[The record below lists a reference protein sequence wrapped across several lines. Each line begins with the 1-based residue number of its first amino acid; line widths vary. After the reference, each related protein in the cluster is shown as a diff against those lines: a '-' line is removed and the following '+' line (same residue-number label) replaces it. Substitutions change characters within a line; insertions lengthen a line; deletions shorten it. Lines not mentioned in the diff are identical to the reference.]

1 MASLSPGIGS
11 LVQGY
16 GLSGAG
22 RYSAR
27 LDAFT
32 KNAKDIEAYDFGTAV
47 ESEEAKKQKDA
58 ATFIEVASGFKAVPN
73 TSNMY
78 NKHHALLSKKYEVL
92 FSDEN
97 MTAMAATPEG
107 RAKFSQ
113 AVEQLNQEAKA
124 YENIYSS
131 TFGDPTKATGAG
143 ITYSDQLA
151 REQRGGGS
159 AAYFQ
164 AQGFEIDKTD
174 QIFRDQLVALDNSAD
189 IDIATITFDPS
200 TGTWGGV
207 PTSDLL
213 TTDLQVASQ
222 WFSYKA
228 DQAVFTPPTSFVS
241 TGGLYEVMSGFS
253 SEDAMLA
260 DAKTRASLRP
270 LDAIA
275 YWQQTIATSAED
287 KKKSVQQLYQEM
299 VVDKETIQ
307 AATDAYAKAMV
318 EEVKAR
324 KKREE
329 EDKKKAARSNT
340 TYNPKNNT
348 GVVFSGLLGGNGFS
362 IKGVQ
367 SFTIDDSQGIPR
379 SIEKTS
385 EGGIQLGYTTGGSDL
400 TYLEL
405 NDENISTLETLIPG
419 ITAKYTSLK
428 GGEATTTAGADET
441 ITEAQAKELEE
452 LFDTI
457 VSELPRKKAALVYDL
472 RKFTTQGINKSK
484 LLDLINKSKLLD
496 SLEDS
501 PSLKARVQEIL
512 SSAGSGTS
520 QTVVDY
526 TSY

>member
-11 LVQGY
+11 LAQGY

-78 NKHHALLSKKYEVL
+78 DKHHALLSKKYEVL

-131 TFGDPTKATGAG
+131 TFGDPNTATGAG
-143 ITYSDQLA
+143 FTYSDQLT
-151 REQRGGGS
+151 RENKFGGS
-159 AAYFQ
+159 DKYFQ
-164 AQGFEIDKTD
+164 DQGFKIDKTD
-174 QIFRDQLVALDNSAD
+174 QIFRDQLVDLDNSAD

-207 PTSDLL
+207 PASDLL

-228 DQAVFTPPTSFVS
+228 DQAVFTPPSSFVNTS
-241 TGGLYEVMSGFS
+241 GTYESLSNFSG
-253 SEDAMLA
+253 EEEMLA
-260 DAKTRASLRP
+260 DAKARASLRP

-275 YWQQTIATSAED
+275 YWQQTKGTDED

-299 VVDKETIQ
+299 VSGKNIQ
-307 AATDAYAKAMV
+307 VATDAYANAMV

-329 EDKKKAARSNT
+329 EEKKKATRSNI
-340 TYNPKNNT
+340 TYNPENKT
-348 GVVFSGLLGGNGFS
+348 GVVFGNLVDRNGFS
-362 IKGVQ
+362 IKGIE
-367 SFTIDDSQGIPR
+367 SFTISSSQGIPR

-385 EGGIQLGYTTGGSDL
+385 KGKIQLGYTTGGSDL

-405 NDENISTLETLIPG
+405 NDENISVLETLIPG
-419 ITAKYTSLK
+419 ITEKYNSLK
-428 GGEATTTAGADET
+428 GGKATTTAGAAEK
-441 ITEAQAKELEE
+441 ITEAQAKELKE

-457 VSELPRKKAALVYDL
+457 VDELKPEQKKLIPTYL
-472 RKFTTQGINKSK
+472 QGLTLQKGINKSK
-484 LLDLINKSKLLD
+484 LLDLLK
-496 SLEDS
+496 DS
-501 PSLKARVQEIL
+501 PILTRVQEIL
-512 SSAGSGTS
+512 SSAGSGSSNTGEL
-520 QTVVDY
+520 D
-526 TSY
+526 

>member
-207 PTSDLL
+207 PTDELL

-241 TGGLYEVMSGFS
+241 TGGLYQAMSALT
-253 SEDAMLA
+253 SEEAMLD
-260 DAKTRASLRP
+260 DAKSRASLRP
-270 LDAIA
+270 LDAVA
-275 YWQQTIATSAED
+275 YWQQTVGDEDD

-299 VVDKETIQ
+299 TGPSPTIEV
-307 AATDAYAKAMV
+307 ATDAYAQAMV

-329 EDKKKAARSNT
+329 EEKKGKT
-340 TYNPKNNT
+340 Q
-348 GVVFSGLLGGNGFS
+348 GGGNGGQGGGGGGS
-362 IKGVQ
+362 GVKFTK
-367 SFTIDDSQGIPR
+367 SVGSNGFEISNARRFTIDNELVSAKQIVKDATG
-379 SIEKTS
+379 K
-385 EGGIQLGYTTGGSDL
+385 IQLAYTADGSNVLEYMDITNL
-400 TYLEL
+400 DEL
-405 NDENISTLETLIPG
+405 NGLIPG
-419 ITAKYTSLK
+419 IKAKYY
-428 GGEATTTAGADET
+428 E
-441 ITEAQAKELEE
+441 
-452 LFDTI
+452 
-457 VSELPRKKAALVYDL
+457 
-472 RKFTTQGINKSK
+472 
-484 LLDLINKSKLLD
+484 
-496 SLEDS
+496 
-501 PSLKARVQEIL
+501 L
-512 SSAGSGTS
+512 SS
-520 QTVVDY
+520 
-526 TSY
+526 

>member
-11 LVQGY
+11 LAQGY

-73 TSNMY
+73 TLSMY

-124 YENIYSS
+124 YETIYSS

-164 AQGFEIDKTD
+164 AQGFRIDKTD
-174 QIFRDQLVALDNSAD
+174 EIFRNQLVDLDNSAD
-189 IDIATITFDPS
+189 IEAATITFDPS

-207 PTSDLL
+207 PDSDLL

-241 TGGLYEVMSGFS
+241 TGGLYEVMSKFS

-260 DAKTRASLRP
+260 DAKTRASQRP

-275 YWQQTIATSAED
+275 YWQQTKGTDED
-287 KKKSVQQLYQEM
+287 KGKSVQQLYQEM
-299 VVDKETIQ
+299 VSGKTIQ
-307 AATDAYAKAMV
+307 VATDAYANAMV

-324 KKREE
+324 KEREE
-329 EDKKKAARSNT
+329 DEKKDKKKQGKKDDDGR
-340 TYNPKNNT
+340 TYIRYI
-348 GVVFSGLLGGNGFS
+348 VVG
-362 IKGVQ
+362 
-367 SFTIDDSQGIPR
+367 DDTNR
-379 SIEKTS
+379 SIPLTTS
-385 EGGIQLGYTTGGSDL
+385 NLGTMQQGSFQYAKL
-400 TYLEL
+400 VNNEL
-405 NDENISTLETLIPG
+405 FVVLKKDGVETEFPARDYENILNKKFGPSAIDRMK
-419 ITAKYTSLK
+419 ISL
-428 GGEATTTAGADET
+428 GATTTT
-441 ITEAQAKELEE
+441 
-452 LFDTI
+452 
-457 VSELPRKKAALVYDL
+457 
-472 RKFTTQGINKSK
+472 
-484 LLDLINKSKLLD
+484 
-496 SLEDS
+496 
-501 PSLKARVQEIL
+501 
-512 SSAGSGTS
+512 TS
-520 QTVVDY
+520 QTTTVEGGKY
-526 TSY
+526 RTGKS

>member
-11 LVQGY
+11 LAQGY

-32 KNAKDIEAYDFGTAV
+32 KNAKDIQAYDFGTAV

-73 TSNMY
+73 KSSMY
-78 NKHHALLSKKYEVL
+78 DKHHALLSKKYEVL

-164 AQGFEIDKTD
+164 AQGFTIDKTD
-174 QIFRDQLVALDNSAD
+174 EIFRNQLVELDKSAD
-189 IDIATITFDPS
+189 IEDATITFDPS

-207 PTSDLL
+207 PENELL

-228 DQAVFTPPTSFVS
+228 DQAVFTPPTSFVNAS
-241 TGGLYEVMSGFS
+241 GVYQSLSGFTS
-253 SEDAMLA
+253 DEAMLD
-260 DAKTRASLRP
+260 DAKSRASLRP
-270 LDAIA
+270 LDAVA
-275 YWQQTIATSAED
+275 YWQQTEGSDED
-287 KKKSVQQLYQEM
+287 KKKTVQELYQAM
-299 VVDKETIQ
+299 TGPPPTIQ
-307 AATDAYAKAMV
+307 VATEAYAQAMV
-318 EEVKAR
+318 EEVNAR
-324 KKREE
+324 KKKEE
-329 EDKKKAARSNT
+329 EDKKGKAHGGGKGGRGGGGGGGPQFMQSSDKKGFEIRGANRLTLEHNGVEQMVS
-340 TYNPKNNT
+340 PKKI
-348 GVVFSGLLGGNGFS
+348 
-362 IKGVQ
+362 IKQADGTV
-367 SFTIDDSQGIPR
+367 
-379 SIEKTS
+379 
-385 EGGIQLGYTTGGSDL
+385 QLGYVVEGDQ
-400 TYLEL
+400 EL
-405 NDENISTLETLIPG
+405 QFMTIKDIDNLNVLIPG
-419 ITAKYTSLK
+419 IKAKY
-428 GGEATTTAGADET
+428 DE
-441 ITEAQAKELEE
+441 L
-452 LFDTI
+452 
-457 VSELPRKKAALVYDL
+457 SS
-472 RKFTTQGINKSK
+472 KSK
-484 LLDLINKSKLLD
+484 KSA
-496 SLEDS
+496 ED
-501 PSLKARVQEIL
+501 
-512 SSAGSGTS
+512 
-520 QTVVDY
+520 Y
-526 TSY
+526 